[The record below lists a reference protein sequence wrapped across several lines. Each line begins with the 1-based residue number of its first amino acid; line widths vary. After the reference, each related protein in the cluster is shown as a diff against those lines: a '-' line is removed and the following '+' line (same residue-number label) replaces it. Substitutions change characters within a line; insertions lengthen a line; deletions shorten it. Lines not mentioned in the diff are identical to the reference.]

1 MIYFF
6 FFVDFH
12 LHLQKHEFNLEKKR
26 TGHVFVQ
33 SKETQLDNMDNIMLL
48 VL

>member
-1 MIYFF
+1 MIFLF